1 MSLCAG
7 RLKALT
13 YGVKFDERFLDE
25 IKSRLRLSDVIGRSV
40 KLRRSGREYVGLSPF
55 GKEKTPSFYVND
67 EKGFFHDFS
76 SGKHGDLIGF
86 LQETERLTFR
96 EAVERL
102 AAEAGLA
109 LPAEDPRQAEVE
121 HKRQGLLDWT
131 ELAAKWFEAQLK
143 RPAGEAAR
151 EYLLRRGLPE
161 DQWARF
167 RLGFAPSGRT
177 GLKDYLIAK
186 GAHPAELI
194 DAGLLIAPED
204 GGAPYD
210 RFRDRIIFPITDGRG
225 RVVSF
230 GGRAM
235 DPEARAKYLNGPET
249 TVFHKGSLLYGLYE
263 ARRLLHVGERGG
275 AEAALVVVEGYMDV
289 IACQRADIAA
299 VAPMGTALTEE
310 QMAVLWRL
318 HPEPTLCFDGDGAGR
333 RAAYRSLERALPLL
347 KPGRSFKFA
356 LVSGGKDP
364 DDVLRDQGAAALK
377 AQLAATR
384 PFVEVL
390 FEHAQ
395 TAAGELDTPERRT
408 SLKSE
413 LRKLAATIA
422 DRDLSEAYKQDLLDR
437 FRVLTA
443 PSQEAVSFAADVLS
457 RHRWAKDATRR
468 LDKQGISRGG
478 PSPEGRA
485 AAKRLT
491 TAFRPVTAAVAQ
503 AIIRDPDLIDA
514 HFETLE
520 AQGFGDPYLESFAKE
535 VIRLRLSYPA
545 LDSQGFGRH
554 LASSGFAD
562 ILAEIARAAALAKA
576 LFLQPD
582 IPAERARALWSH
594 AYEQLIRKATLDR
607 ALYDAKSDLEPD
619 VRVIKQL
626 KTERD
631 AVDRNIRS
639 GEVLIETAVS
649 PSEMLH

>member
-1 MSLCAG
+1 M
-7 RLKALT
+7 
-13 YGVKFDERFLDE
+13 KFDERFLDE

-249 TVFHKGSLLYGLYE
+249 TLFHKGSLLYGLYE

-390 FEHAQ
+390 FEQAQ
-395 TAAGELDTPERRT
+395 TAAGDLDTPERRT

-491 TAFRPVTAAVAQ
+491 TAFRPVAAAVAQ

-639 GEVLIETAVS
+639 GDVLIETAAS